1 MKVKIK
7 VEETELEATYQVNEK
22 SNTVYDLKEMIS
34 KNNFGPSI
42 KEQRLEFVKNGVL
55 KRLKNS
61 HFINHYKIEEGSVIV
76 LKYLSLSSS
85 SSNSSSP
92 SASDGETCY

>member
-1 MKVKIK
+1 MKIK
-7 VEETELEATYQVNEK
+7 IRVEDTKLEATFAVDEK
-22 SNTVYDLKEMIS
+22 ADTVYDLKEMIA
-34 KNNFGPSI
+34 KINFGPSI

-61 HFINHYKIEEGSVIV
+61 HFINHYMVEEGSVIV
-76 LKYLSLSSS
+76 LKYMSVSSS

-92 SASDGETCY
+92 SASDGESCY